1 MTDIAPVV
9 GPGTGRMDTSTEA
22 VVRAA
27 NRPVPGRID
36 RPSDRVEVSDRARL
50 LNKLA
55 NLPAVRQDLVD
66 RVRQEISAGTYDTPD
81 KVEGAIN
88 NLVDD
93 LDVTG

>member
-9 GPGTGRMDTSTEA
+9 GPGTGRLDTSTEA

-27 NRPVPGRID
+27 NRPAPGRID

-66 RVRQEISAGTYDTPD
+66 RVRQEISNGTYDTPEKMD
-81 KVEGAIN
+81 GAIK
-88 NLVDD
+88 NLADD
-93 LDVTG
+93 LDVSG